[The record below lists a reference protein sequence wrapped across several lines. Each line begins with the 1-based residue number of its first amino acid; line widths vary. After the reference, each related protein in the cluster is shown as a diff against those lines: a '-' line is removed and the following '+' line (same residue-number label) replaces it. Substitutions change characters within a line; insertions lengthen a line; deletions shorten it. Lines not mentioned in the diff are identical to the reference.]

1 MNIPV
6 YLFNGFLGC
15 GKTKFIQETLQDER
29 FGKDEK
35 TLLIVCE
42 EGEEGYDEDKFEVK
56 ECKIV
61 YFEEEEE
68 LTQEK
73 FTELTNSFKPDN
85 IIIEYNG
92 MWTNDALFSAFPES
106 WVLNQIMTFFDARTF
121 LSYNRNMR
129 QLVFEKISI
138 TDLVVFNRFNSTMDK
153 ELFHKTVRGIT
164 RQTDILYESVNG
176 VVERDDIEDPLPYDI
191 NAEIIA
197 IDDKDYAYFYR
208 DLAEDGKKYDGKIVR
223 FTGLVGISKKMPTNN
238 CLIGRYVMTCCEAD
252 IKYTPLVLETQK
264 TLADKAYY
272 VVTAKIVFEKN
283 KMYKGYGPVLKAQE
297 ISDGQEPTDSVA
309 TFY

>member
-42 EGEEGYDEDKFEVK
+42 EGEEGYDKEKFEVK
-56 ECKIV
+56 ESKIV
-61 YFEEEEE
+61 YFEDEEG

-73 FTELTNSFKPDN
+73 FTELTKSFKPDN

-92 MWTNDALFSAFPES
+92 MWTNDALFSAFPEN

-121 LSYNRNMR
+121 VSYNRNMR

-164 RQTDILYESVNG
+164 RQTDILYESVDG

-191 NAEIIA
+191 NAEIIKVE
-197 IDDKDYAYFYR
+197 DKDYAYFYR
-208 DLAEDGKKYDGKIVR
+208 DLAEDGKKYDGKKVEL
-223 FTGLVGISKKMPTNN
+223 TGLIAKSKKMPEENY
-238 CLIGRYVMTCCEAD
+238 LLGRYVMTCCEAD
-252 IKYTPLVLETQK
+252 IKYTPLVLYSSS
-264 TLADKAYY
+264 LLSDKKYY
-272 VVTAKIVFEKN
+272 KITAKIVFEKN
-283 KMYKGYGPVLKAQE
+283 KMYKGFGPVLKLE
-297 ISDGQEPTDSVA
+297 KSEETSEPENSVA